1 MSKFMHVMLIE
12 DGFFYI
18 RLEISSRGGGR
29 SKERTVLACIK
40 RRNYHDNG
48 MDVER
53 TYRNI

>member
-1 MSKFMHVMLIE
+1 MHVMLIE